1 MKIGRML
8 DWQWPYLLLLFP
20 LPWILRL
27 LLSEAKHEQINV
39 RIPNYEQLI
48 HLQQSNVSRLRNAV
62 SKPWLRASLTTL
74 MWLALLTSAA
84 RPMWFGEP
92 VSVSNSGRDLLLALD
107 LSDSMK
113 IDDMLDGDTRATR
126 IQTIKQVAGE
136 FIERRKGDRVGLI
149 VFGQNSY
156 LQSPLTFDRA
166 SVAIQL
172 REALAGFAG
181 SSTAIGDAL
190 GMGIKLLRDRP
201 SEGRVLILLTD
212 GANTIGSDP
221 EEATAIAVEAGIRVH
236 TIGVGA
242 SSLETTDV
250 AGGKVVV
257 DPSRDLD
264 ESVLQTIAA
273 STGGRYFRAHDP
285 AEMQS
290 IYATIDE
297 LEPIPEEQSLRPQ
310 RSLYHWPLALAL
322 IFAMLALW
330 LNFYGLSGKIECR

>member
-1 MKIGRML
+1 ML

-20 LPWILRL
+20 LPWILRAVL
-27 LLSEAKHEQINV
+27 PDAKREQVRV
-39 RIPNYEQLI
+39 RIPTYEQLV
-48 HLQQSNVSRLRNAV
+48 HLQKNHTSSFRNTL
-62 SKPWLRASLTTL
+62 SKPWLRALLATL
-74 MWLALLTSAA
+74 MWLALLISAA

-92 VSVSNSGRDLLLALD
+92 VTVSNSGRDLLLALD

-113 IDDMLDGDTRATR
+113 IDDMLDSDTRVTR
-126 IQTIKQVAGE
+126 IQAIKKVAGD

-221 EEATAIAVEAGIRVH
+221 EEATAIAVEADIRVH

-242 SSLETTDV
+242 SSMETTDV
-250 AGGKVVV
+250 AGGKVIV

-264 ESVLQTIAA
+264 ESVLQTIA
-273 STGGRYFRAHDP
+273 SRTGGRYFRAHDP

-322 IFAMLALW
+322 IFASLSLW
-330 LNFYGLSGKIECR
+330 LSREHVG

>member
-1 MKIGRML
+1 ML
-8 DWQWPYLLLLFP
+8 DWQWPFVLLFFP
-20 LPWILRL
+20 LPWILRAL
-27 LLSEAKHEQINV
+27 LPSIKREQVYI
-39 RIPNYEQLI
+39 RMPGYEQLDR
-48 HLQQSNVSRLRNAV
+48 LQQNHTSRHRTTL
-62 SKPWLRASLTTL
+62 SKTWLRALLATL
-74 MWLALLTSAA
+74 MWLSLLTSAA

-113 IDDMLDGDTRATR
+113 IDDMLDGDTRVTR
-126 IQTIKQVAGE
+126 IHAIKKVAGD

-156 LQSPLTFDRA
+156 LQSPLTFDRT

-190 GMGIKLLRDRP
+190 GMGIKLMRDRP

-221 EEATAIAVEAGIRVH
+221 QEATAIATEAGIRVH

-242 SSLETTDV
+242 SSMETTDV
-250 AGGKVVV
+250 AGGTVIV

-264 ESVLQTIAA
+264 ESLLQTIAA
-273 STGGRYFRAHDP
+273 NTGGQYFRAHDP
-285 AEMQS
+285 AEMHS

-297 LEPIPEEQSLRPQ
+297 LEPIPEELNLRPQ

-322 IFAMLALW
+322 IFASLS
-330 LNFYGLSGKIECR
+330 FGLTRNS